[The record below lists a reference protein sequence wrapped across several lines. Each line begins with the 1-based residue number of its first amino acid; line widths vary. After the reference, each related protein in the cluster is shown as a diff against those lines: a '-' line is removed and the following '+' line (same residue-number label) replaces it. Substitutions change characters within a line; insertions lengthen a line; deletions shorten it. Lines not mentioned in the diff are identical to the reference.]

1 MALIDMDD
9 CPARGLTGDVIAV
22 ANGRFN
28 PLGRHR
34 TGVDVP
40 IPRGQGQ
47 EERLDPRRRN
57 ERMNEEPPPH
67 STPQTS
73 GALIR
78 GSNRRRASWEALAV
92 SAVALVVV
100 GAGIFG
106 LWVTS
111 TSTIRDN
118 YHQYLIGLAQ
128 TAASMIDPALQA
140 TIRRPDQINGP
151 DYQRAVAPLRRMH
164 ASVADVHYIY
174 TVVQDHSQVR
184 FVLDASV
191 PGLGENG
198 VENQSGV
205 WEIYEERD
213 PAMLLALGKGI
224 RAGIAAATDEPY
236 SDKWGTFMTG
246 WAPIFDAAG
255 GQIGA
260 VGVDVDAHVYAARV
274 AAAPKWALLGLSPAC
289 ILIAVLGVAYYRVR
303 LRSLSDVQAAIAAEA
318 QRKAM
323 EADLALAAR
332 QDTLTGLPNRAL
344 FMEYLQK
351 AVERVRA
358 DQQPVLSV
366 LFLDFDRFKFTNDT
380 LGHTAG
386 DELLRQIAVRLR
398 SGLRATDLLGSD
410 PACNLVGRFGG
421 DEFLVLI
428 NDLKTP
434 GDACVVAERL
444 LDSLTAVYSIFG
456 CEVQS
461 TASIGIVTSEQ
472 CPVSAEEIVRN
483 ADVAMY
489 VAKSSGGGCAVVF
502 DEAMQTRVTRHLAI
516 ETNLRKAIGSSELY
530 LVFQP
535 IVDLDSGQ
543 MVSVE
548 ALVRWNHPIMGPIS
562 PGEFIPIAEESHL
575 IIAIGQWV
583 LREACL
589 AMVEWRRTDPER
601 APKTIG
607 VNVSRAELALGSLF
621 LEQTR
626 ATLGSVGLPPGCLQL
641 EVTEREVMRNPEAC
655 LELMRELRRLGVR
668 LAMDD
673 FGTGTSSLGLLR
685 DYPFDTIKIDRSFVQ
700 DLIASRDVLAVTH
713 ATIALI
719 ANLGMASLAE
729 GVEGSAQ
736 VAVLQSLGC
745 RYAQGYFF
753 SRPVRADRLLD
764 ALESNRECELVSLN

>member
-1 MALIDMDD
+1 MNKE
-9 CPARGLTGDVIAV
+9 PT
-22 ANGRFN
+22 
-28 PLGRHR
+28 PL
-34 TGVDVP
+34 
-40 IPRGQGQ
+40 
-47 EERLDPRRRN
+47 
-57 ERMNEEPPPH
+57 
-67 STPQTS
+67 STSHAPGSFT
-73 GALIR
+73 R
-78 GSNRRRASWEALAV
+78 GSNRWRVWWEALAV
-92 SAVALVVV
+92 SSVALVVV

-106 LWVTS
+106 LWITS
-111 TSTIRDN
+111 TTTIRDN

-128 TAASMIDPALQA
+128 TAASMIDPSLQM
-140 TIRRPDQINGP
+140 TIRRPDQFNGP
-151 DYQRAVAPLRRMH
+151 DYQRAVAPLRRMR

-174 TVVQDHSQVR
+174 TVVQDHSKVR
-184 FVLDASV
+184 FVLDASD
-191 PGLGENG
+191 PGLRLNG
-198 VENQSGV
+198 VDDQSGV

-213 PAMLLALGKGI
+213 PAMLLALGKDI
-224 RAGIAAATDEPY
+224 KAGIAAATDEPY
-236 SDKWGTFMTG
+236 RDKWGTFMTG

-303 LRSLSDVQAAIAAEA
+303 LRSLNDVHAAIAAEA

-323 EADLALAAR
+323 EADLVQAGR
-332 QDTLTGLPNRAL
+332 QDKLTGLPNRL
-344 FMEYLQK
+344 QFMQHLQK
-351 AVERVRA
+351 AVDRVRA
-358 DQQPVLSV
+358 DGQAVLSV

-398 SGLRATDLLGSD
+398 SGLRATDLMGSD

-428 NDLKTP
+428 NDLKSP
-434 GDACVVAERL
+434 GDACVVADRL
-444 LDSLTAVYSIFG
+444 LSSLSAVYSIFG
-456 CEVQS
+456 HEARS
-461 TASIGIVTSEQ
+461 TASIGIVTIDQ
-472 CPVSAEEIVRN
+472 CLVSAEEIVRN

-489 VAKSSGGGCAVVF
+489 VAKRSGGGCAVVF
-502 DEAMQTRVTRHLAI
+502 DEAMQTQVTRHLAI

-530 LVFQP
+530 LVYQP

-548 ALVRWNHPIMGPIS
+548 ALVRWNHPVMGPIS
-562 PGEFIPIAEESHL
+562 PGEFIPIAEESPL
-575 IIAIGQWV
+575 IIAIGEWV

-589 AMVEWRRTDPER
+589 AIVDWRRSDPER
-601 APKTIG
+601 APKYVG
-607 VNVSRAELALGSLF
+607 VNVSRAELALGSVF
-621 LEQTR
+621 LEHTR
-626 ATLGSVGLPPGCLQL
+626 DMLAAVGLPPTCLQL

-655 LELMRELRRLGVR
+655 LELMRELRRLGIR

-685 DYPFDTIKIDRSFVQ
+685 DFPFDTIKIDRSFVQ
-700 DLIASRDVLAVTH
+700 DLIPNRDVLAVTH
-713 ATIALI
+713 ATIAMI
-719 ANLGMASLAE
+719 ENLGMASLAE
-729 GVEGSAQ
+729 GVEELAQ

-745 RYAQGYFF
+745 RYGQGYLF

-764 ALESNRECELVSLN
+764 ALESNREHELAA

>member
-1 MALIDMDD
+1 
-9 CPARGLTGDVIAV
+9 
-22 ANGRFN
+22 
-28 PLGRHR
+28 
-34 TGVDVP
+34 
-40 IPRGQGQ
+40 
-47 EERLDPRRRN
+47 
-57 ERMNEEPPPH
+57 MNDEPPPRSMP
-67 STPQTS
+67 STF
-73 GALIR
+73 GAFTR
-78 GSNRRRASWEALAV
+78 GSNPRRAWREALAA
-92 SAVALVVV
+92 STVALAVV

-111 TSTIRDN
+111 THTIRDN

-128 TAASMIDPALQA
+128 TAASIIDPALQT

-164 ASVADVHYIY
+164 AAVADIHYIY
-174 TVVQDHSQVR
+174 TVVQDHSHVR
-184 FVLDASV
+184 FVLDASI

-198 VENQSGV
+198 VEDQSGV
-205 WEIYEERD
+205 WEIYEGRD
-213 PAMLLALGKGI
+213 PAMLLALGKGLK
-224 RAGIAAATDEPY
+224 AGIAAATDEPY
-236 SDKWGTFMTG
+236 TDKWGTFMTG

-260 VGVDVDAHVYAARV
+260 VGVDVDAHIYAARV

-289 ILIAVLGVAYYRVR
+289 ILIVLLGVAYYRVR
-303 LRSLSDVQAAIAAEA
+303 LRSLNEVHAAIAAEA

-332 QDTLTGLPNRAL
+332 QDKLTGLPNRVQ
-344 FMEYLQK
+344 FMQHLQK
-351 AVERVRA
+351 AVDRVRA
-358 DQQPVLSV
+358 DGQAVLCV

-398 SGLRATDLLGSD
+398 SGLRATDLMGSD

-434 GDACVVAERL
+434 DDACVVAERL
-444 LDSLTAVYSIFG
+444 LDSLSAVYNIFG
-456 CEVQS
+456 SEALS
-461 TASIGIVTSEQ
+461 TASIGIGIVTIDQ
-472 CPVSAEEIVRN
+472 CLFSAEEIVRN
-483 ADVAMY
+483 ADVAMH
-489 VAKSSGGGCAVVF
+489 VAKNSGGGRAVVF

-516 ETNLRKAIGSSELY
+516 ETNLRKAIGSPELY

-548 ALVRWNHPIMGPIS
+548 ALVRWNHPVMGPIS
-562 PGEFIPIAEESHL
+562 PGEFIPIAEESPL
-575 IIAIGQWV
+575 IIAIGRWV

-601 APKTIG
+601 APRTIG
-607 VNVSRAELALGSLF
+607 VNVSRAELALGSVF
-621 LEQTR
+621 LEHTR
-626 ATLGSVGLPPGCLQL
+626 DMLGSIGLSPACLQL

-655 LELMRELRRLGVR
+655 LELMRELRRLGIR

-685 DYPFDTIKIDRSFVQ
+685 DYPFDTIKIDRSFVE
-700 DLIASRDVLAVTH
+700 DLIPNRDVLAVTH
-713 ATIALI
+713 ATIAMI
-719 ANLGMASLAE
+719 ENLGMASLAE
-729 GVEGSAQ
+729 GVEGPAQ

-745 RYAQGYFF
+745 RYAQGYYF
-753 SRPVRADRLLD
+753 SRPVRAERLLD
-764 ALESNRECELVSLN
+764 ALESNRERELVSLS

>member
-1 MALIDMDD
+1 MNKDSTPRSTSRA
-9 CPARGLTGDVIAV
+9 
-22 ANGRFN
+22 
-28 PLGRHR
+28 
-34 TGVDVP
+34 TGVFAS
-40 IPRGQGQ
+40 R
-47 EERLDPRRRN
+47 
-57 ERMNEEPPPH
+57 
-67 STPQTS
+67 
-73 GALIR
+73 
-78 GSNRRRASWEALAV
+78 SNHWRAWWEALAV

-100 GAGIFG
+100 GAGILG

-111 TSTIRDN
+111 NGTIRDN

-128 TAASMIDPALQA
+128 TAASMVDPALQSR
-140 TIRRPDQINGP
+140 IRRPEQINGP
-151 DYQRAVAPLRRMH
+151 DYTRAVAPLRRMQ

-191 PGLGENG
+191 PGIGENG

-213 PAMLLALGKGI
+213 PAMLLALGNG
-224 RAGIAAATDEPY
+224 RTPGIAAATNVPF

-255 GQIGA
+255 AQIGA

-274 AAAPKWALLGLSPAC
+274 AAAPRWALLGLSPAC
-289 ILIAVLGVAYYRVR
+289 ILIVVLGVAYYRVR

-318 QRKAM
+318 ERRAM
-323 EADLALAAR
+323 EADLVLAAR
-332 QDTLTGLPNRAL
+332 QDKLTGLPNRAQ
-344 FMEYLQK
+344 FMEHLQK
-351 AVERVRA
+351 AVDRVRA
-358 DQQPVLSV
+358 DGQAVISV
-366 LFLDFDRFKFTNDT
+366 LFIDFDRFKLTNET
-380 LGHTAG
+380 LGHTSG
-386 DELLRQIAVRLR
+386 DELLRQIALRLR
-398 SGLRATDLLGSD
+398 SGLRATDVMGGDS
-410 PACNLVGRFGG
+410 ACNMVGRFGG
-421 DEFLVLI
+421 DEFLVLL
-428 NDLKTP
+428 NDLNTAR
-434 GDACVVAERL
+434 DACLVAERL
-444 LDSLTAVYSIFG
+444 LKSLAAVYSIFG

-461 TASIGIVTSEQ
+461 TASIGIVTLEQ

-489 VAKSSGGGCAVVF
+489 VAKRSGGGCAVVF
-502 DEAMQTRVTRHLAI
+502 DDAMQTRVTRHLAI
-516 ETNLRKAIGSSELY
+516 ETNLGKAIGSSELY

-535 IVDLDSGQ
+535 IVDLESGQ
-543 MVSVE
+543 MSSVE
-548 ALVRWNHPIMGPIS
+548 ALVRWNHPVMGPIS
-562 PGEFIPIAEESHL
+562 PNEFIPIAEEYHL

-589 AMVEWRRTDPER
+589 AMVEWRRADPER
-601 APKTIG
+601 APKSIG

-626 ATLGSVGLPPGCLQL
+626 DTLASVGLPPACLTL

-655 LELMRELRRLGVR
+655 LELMRQLRQLGVR

-673 FGTGTSSLGLLR
+673 FGTGTSSLGLMR

-700 DLIASRDVLAVTH
+700 DLIPNRDALAVTH

-729 GVEGSAQ
+729 GVEESAQ

-753 SRPVRADRLLD
+753 SRPVRANRLLD
-764 ALESNRECELVSLN
+764 ALESNRERELVSEG

>member
-1 MALIDMDD
+1 MNKE
-9 CPARGLTGDVIAV
+9 PT
-22 ANGRFN
+22 
-28 PLGRHR
+28 PL
-34 TGVDVP
+34 
-40 IPRGQGQ
+40 
-47 EERLDPRRRN
+47 
-57 ERMNEEPPPH
+57 
-67 STPQTS
+67 STPHTLGS
-73 GALIR
+73 FTR
-78 GSNRRRASWEALAV
+78 GSNRWRAWWEALAV
-92 SAVALVVV
+92 SCVALVVV

-111 TSTIRDN
+111 TTTIRDN

-128 TAASMIDPALQA
+128 TAASMIDPALQT

-174 TVVQDHSQVR
+174 TVVQDHSKVR

-191 PGLGENG
+191 PGLRVNG
-198 VENQSGV
+198 VADQSGV

-213 PAMLLALGKGI
+213 PAMLLALGNGI
-224 RAGIAAATDEPY
+224 KAGIAAATDEPY
-236 SDKWGTFMTG
+236 RDKWGTFMTG

-274 AAAPKWALLGLSPAC
+274 AAAPKWAILGLSPAC
-289 ILIAVLGVAYYRVR
+289 ILTAVLGVAYYRVR
-303 LRSLSDVQAAIAAEA
+303 LRSLNDVHAAIAAEA

-323 EADLALAAR
+323 EADLVQAGR
-332 QDTLTGLPNRAL
+332 QDKLTGLPNRVQ
-344 FMEYLQK
+344 FMQHLQK
-351 AVERVRA
+351 AVDRVRA
-358 DQQPVLSV
+358 DGQAVLSV

-398 SGLRATDLLGSD
+398 SGLRATDLMGSD

-428 NDLKTP
+428 NDLKSP
-434 GDACVVAERL
+434 ADACVVADRL
-444 LDSLTAVYSIFG
+444 LNSLSAVYSIFG
-456 CEVQS
+456 REARS
-461 TASIGIVTSEQ
+461 TASIGIVTIDQ
-472 CPVSAEEIVRN
+472 CLIGAEEIVRN

-489 VAKSSGGGCAVVF
+489 VAKRSGGGCAVVF
-502 DEAMQTRVTRHLAI
+502 DEAMQTQVTRHLAI

-530 LVFQP
+530 LVYQP

-548 ALVRWNHPIMGPIS
+548 ALVRWNHPVMGPIS
-562 PGEFIPIAEESHL
+562 PGEFIPIAEESPL

-589 AMVEWRRTDPER
+589 AIVEWRRTDPER
-601 APKTIG
+601 APKYVG
-607 VNVSRAELALGSLF
+607 VNVSRAELALGSVF
-621 LEQTR
+621 LEHTR
-626 ATLGSVGLPPGCLQL
+626 DMLGTVGLPPTCLQL

-655 LELMRELRRLGVR
+655 LELVRELRRLGIR

-685 DYPFDTIKIDRSFVQ
+685 DFPFDTIKIDRSFVQ
-700 DLIASRDVLAVTH
+700 DLIPNRDVLAVTH
-713 ATIALI
+713 ATIAMI
-719 ANLGMASLAE
+719 ENLGMASLAE
-729 GVEGSAQ
+729 GVEELAQ

-745 RYAQGYFF
+745 RYGQGYLF

-764 ALESNRECELVSLN
+764 ALESNRKRELAA

>member
-1 MALIDMDD
+1 
-9 CPARGLTGDVIAV
+9 
-22 ANGRFN
+22 
-28 PLGRHR
+28 
-34 TGVDVP
+34 
-40 IPRGQGQ
+40 
-47 EERLDPRRRN
+47 
-57 ERMNEEPPPH
+57 MNEKAPPP
-67 STPQTS
+67 SLS
-73 GALIR
+73 R
-78 GSNRRRASWEALAV
+78 NRWRASGEALVV
-92 SAVALVVV
+92 SSVALVVV

-111 TSTIRDN
+111 TRTIRDN

-128 TAASMIDPALQA
+128 TAASMIDPALQT

-174 TVVQDHSQVR
+174 TVVQDDSKVH

-191 PGLGENG
+191 RGANANG
-198 VENQSGV
+198 VEDQSGV
-205 WEIYEERD
+205 WEIYEERN
-213 PAMLLALGKGI
+213 PAMLLALGKDTKK
-224 RAGIAAATDEPY
+224 GIAAATDEPY

-246 WAPIFDAAG
+246 WAPILDAAG

-274 AAAPKWALLGLSPAC
+274 AAAPTWALLGLSPAL
-289 ILIAVLGVAYYRVR
+289 ILIAVFGVGYYRVR
-303 LRSLSDVQAAIAAEA
+303 LRSLNDVQAAITAEGL
-318 QRKAM
+318 RRTM

-332 QDTLTGLPNRAL
+332 QDKLTGLANRAQ
-344 FMEYLQK
+344 FMEHLQK
-351 AVERVRA
+351 AVDRVRA
-358 DQQPVLSV
+358 DEQAVFAV

-380 LGHTAG
+380 LGHSAG
-386 DELLRQIAVRLR
+386 DELLRQIAARLR
-398 SGLRATDLLGSD
+398 SGVRTTDLMGSD
-410 PACNLVGRFGG
+410 SPSNLVGRFAG
-421 DEFLVLI
+421 DEFLILI

-434 GDACVVAERL
+434 GDATVVAARL
-444 LDSLTAVYSIFG
+444 LDLLTGIYTILG

-472 CPVSAEEIVRN
+472 CQVSTEEIVRN
-483 ADVAMY
+483 ADVAMH
-489 VAKSSGGGCAVVF
+489 VAKRSGGACAVVF
-502 DEAMQTRVTRHLAI
+502 DEAMQTQVTRHLAI
-516 ETNLRKAIGSSELY
+516 ETSLRKAIGSSELY
-530 LVFQP
+530 LVYQP

-562 PGEFIPIAEESHL
+562 PSEFIPIAEESHL
-575 IIAIGQWV
+575 IIDIGRLV

-589 AMVEWRRTDPER
+589 AMTEWRRTDPGR
-601 APKTIG
+601 APKYIG
-607 VNVSRAELALGSLF
+607 VNVSRAELALGSVF

-626 ATLGSVGLPPGCLQL
+626 DTLGNVELPPDCLQL
-641 EVTEREVMRNPEAC
+641 EVTEREVMRDPEVC
-655 LELMRELRRLGVR
+655 LELMRKLRGLGIR

-685 DYPFDTIKIDRSFVQ
+685 DFPFDTIKIDRSFVQ
-700 DLIASRDVLAVTH
+700 DLIPSRDVLAVTH

-719 ANLGMASLAE
+719 ENLGMISLAE
-729 GVEGSAQ
+729 GVEELAQ

-745 RYAQGYFF
+745 RYGQGYLF

-764 ALESNRECELVSLN
+764 ALESNHQREQAA

>member
-1 MALIDMDD
+1 
-9 CPARGLTGDVIAV
+9 
-22 ANGRFN
+22 
-28 PLGRHR
+28 
-34 TGVDVP
+34 
-40 IPRGQGQ
+40 
-47 EERLDPRRRN
+47 
-57 ERMNEEPPPH
+57 MNEEPSPH
-67 STPQTS
+67 STAQNAF
-73 GALIR
+73 GK
-78 GSNRRRASWEALAV
+78 GSNRRRATWEALAG

-100 GAGIFG
+100 AAGIFG
-106 LWVTS
+106 LWVAS
-111 TSTIRDN
+111 IGTIRDN

-128 TAASMIDPALQA
+128 TAASMIDPVLQT
-140 TIRRPDQINGP
+140 TIRRPDQLNGP

-174 TVVQDHSQVR
+174 TVVQDGSKVR

-191 PGLGENG
+191 PGVGESG
-198 VENQSGV
+198 IEDQSGV

-213 PAMLLALGKGI
+213 PAMLLALGNGVH
-224 RAGIAAATDEPY
+224 AGSAAATDVPF

-260 VGVDVDAHVYAARV
+260 VGVDVDARVYAARV
-274 AAAPKWALLGLSPAC
+274 AAAPKWALLGLLPAC
-289 ILIAVLGVAYYRVR
+289 ILIAVLGVTYYRVR
-303 LRSLSDVQAAIAAEA
+303 LRGLDDVRAAAVAEA
-318 QRKAM
+318 RRKAM
-323 EADLALAAR
+323 EAELALAAR
-332 QDTLTGLPNRAL
+332 QDKLTGLPNRAL
-344 FMEYLQK
+344 FMEHLQK
-351 AVERVRA
+351 AVDRVRA
-358 DQQPVLSV
+358 DEQAVFAV
-366 LFLDFDRFKFTNDT
+366 LFLDFDRFKFTNDS
-380 LGHTAG
+380 LGHAAG
-386 DELLRQIAVRLR
+386 DELLRQIAARLR
-398 SGLRATDLLGSD
+398 KSLRATDWMGGD
-410 PACNLVGRFGG
+410 PHSNLAGRFGG
-421 DEFLVLI
+421 DEFLLLI
-428 NDLKTP
+428 NDLNSP
-434 GDACVVAERL
+434 ADAAIVADRL
-444 LDSLTAVYSIFG
+444 LKSLNAAYSIFDR
-456 CEVQS
+456 EVQS

-472 CPVSAEEIVRN
+472 SALSAEEIVRN

-489 VAKSSGGGCAVVF
+489 VAKRSGGGCAVLF
-502 DEAMQTRVTRHLAI
+502 DEAMHTRAARHLAI
-516 ETNLRKAIGSSELY
+516 ETSLGRAIDGAELY

-535 IVDLDSGQ
+535 IVDLESGH

-548 ALVRWNHPIMGPIS
+548 ALVRWNHPVMGPIS
-562 PGEFIPIAEESHL
+562 PCEFIPIAEESNL
-575 IIAIGQWV
+575 IIAVGRWV

-589 AMVEWRRTDPER
+589 AMAEWRRTDPAR

-607 VNVSRAELALGSLF
+607 VNVSRAELALGSVF

-626 ATLGSVGLPPGCLQL
+626 DTLASTGLPPECLQL

-700 DLIASRDVLAVTH
+700 DMIASRDVLAVTH

-729 GVEGSAQ
+729 GVEEPSQ

-745 RYAQGYFF
+745 RYAQGHFF

-764 ALESNRECELVSLN
+764 GLEGNVAAARSRDHVEQDLAKDYDAA

>member
-1 MALIDMDD
+1 
-9 CPARGLTGDVIAV
+9 
-22 ANGRFN
+22 
-28 PLGRHR
+28 
-34 TGVDVP
+34 
-40 IPRGQGQ
+40 
-47 EERLDPRRRN
+47 
-57 ERMNEEPPPH
+57 MNEEAPPH
-67 STPQTS
+67 SASQTTEAPS
-73 GALIR
+73 HG
-78 GSNRRRASWEALAV
+78 GNRRKAAREAIAVSGVALA
-92 SAVALVVV
+92 VV

-111 TSTIRDN
+111 THTIREN

-128 TAASMIDPALQA
+128 TAASMIDPSLQT

-151 DYQRAVAPLRRMH
+151 EYERAVAPLRRMQ
-164 ASVADVHYIY
+164 AAVGDVRYIY
-174 TVVQDHSQVR
+174 TVVQDRSKVR

-191 PGLGENG
+191 PGIGENG
-198 VENQSGV
+198 IADQSGV
-205 WEIYEERD
+205 WEIYDERD
-213 PAMLLALGKGI
+213 PAMRRALGGGGG
-224 RAGIAAATDEPY
+224 RPGMAAATDEPL

-260 VGVDVDAHVYAARV
+260 VGVDVDARVYAARV

-289 ILIAVLGVAYYRVR
+289 ILIAVLGVAYYRIR
-303 LRSLSDVQAAIAAEA
+303 ARSLNDVQAALAAEA
-318 QRKAM
+318 QRKLM
-323 EADLALAAR
+323 QADLALAVR
-332 QDTLTGLPNRAL
+332 QDKLTGLPNRTL
-344 FMEYLQK
+344 FMEHLQK
-351 AVERVRA
+351 AVDRVRA
-358 DQQPVLSV
+358 DEQPVLAV

-380 LGHTAG
+380 LGHAAG

-398 SGLRATDLLGSD
+398 GGLRSTDSMGAD

-421 DEFLVLI
+421 DEFLLLI

-434 GDACVVAERL
+434 GDACVIAERL
-444 LDSLTAVYSIFG
+444 LESLRAIYSIFG
-456 CEVQS
+456 CEVES

-472 CPVSAEEIVRN
+472 TPVSAEEIVRN

-489 VAKSSGGGCAVVF
+489 VAKRSGGGCAVVF
-502 DEAMQTRVTRHLAI
+502 DEIMQTRVTRHLAI
-516 ETNLRKAIGSSELY
+516 ETNLRKAIGTSELY

-535 IVDLDSGQ
+535 IVDLRSGQ

-589 AMVEWRRTDPER
+589 AMVEWRRTDPAR
-601 APKTIG
+601 APQSIG
-607 VNVSRAELALGSLF
+607 VNVSRAELALGGLF

-626 ATLGSVGLPPGCLQL
+626 DTLARVGLPSACLQL

-655 LELMRELRRLGVR
+655 LELMRDLRRLGVR

-673 FGTGTSSLGLLR
+673 FGTGTSSLGLMR

-700 DLIASRDVLAVTH
+700 DLVPSRDVLAVTH

-719 ANLGMASLAE
+719 ENLGMASLAE
-729 GVEGSAQ
+729 GVEDPAQ

-745 RYAQGYFF
+745 RYAQGYYF

-764 ALESNRECELVSLN
+764 ALESNRERELVALG